1 LVGYADFCRLIQYG
15 AVATLAIS
23 GVTGPILII
32 FAHDVATILP
42 LNIFE
47 LELAY
52 LYPFQN
58 ASLLNKGHLA
68 NFLHFAQNWL
78 PWHSHKYLPFGEK
91 NRANRSSRSR
101 DSFAQ
106 IKKGT
111 TEGKIYSP
119 VGKFSKRT
127 KTDFY
132 CLQNVRKPENE
143 KYRSPN
149 KHCKTH
155 DIFLKDKTRFDR
167 TATQK

>member
-1 LVGYADFCRLIQYG
+1 LPKIGCHGIHTNTFHLVKKIVQ
-15 AVATLAIS
+15 I
-23 GVTGPILII
+23 GPVDPEI
-32 FAHDVATILP
+32 A
-42 LNIFE
+42 
-47 LELAY
+47 
-52 LYPFQN
+52 
-58 ASLLNKGHLA
+58 LLKL
-68 NFLHFAQNWL
+68 
-78 PWHSHKYLPFGEK
+78 
-91 NRANRSSRSR
+91 
-101 DSFAQ
+101 
-106 IKKGT
+106 KKGT